1 MLCSISFSG
10 SDRQVGGR
18 ALDPPRHRGSRSRN
32 RPRLAAPLSDDT
44 TTLHPIPT
52 TQPQPVVAWL
62 VVTAA
67 STPGAVGRSFKISG
81 EESVIGRSPEAQVR
95 LMEEGVSRK
104 HARII
109 RTAEGK
115 FELTDLASTNGT
127 YLNGTRL
134 GGPGRLDEG
143 DRVQLGGQCSLRFTF
158 KETSDGDENLR
169 EALAAAQVATFSLD
183 LRSSVISWNETVERV
198 VGAPAGTLSR
208 TALPT
213 MDFVHADDRER
224 VRGAVDAAVQGR
236 RQFDAE
242 FRFIRPGAEGSLWVA
257 AKGNVMRDADDT
269 PLRIVGTLMDVSA
282 RKQTEQELRREAL
295 LFGSLNDGVIFL
307 DLQGNVVDWNTS
319 AERLFGYSKGEVL
332 GRAWSDVLKLSES
345 NLQATVLAALKRYGR
360 WSREVVALRKDGSE
374 TFCEVTVVP
383 LRDAEGRH
391 IATIAVHRD
400 IGERRAMQAQLLVAS
415 RLASVGTLA
424 AGVAHEINNP
434 LAFVNANVL
443 YLADELERFRTALGP
458 ATDEILQLVAETR
471 QGVER
476 IGLIVRDL
484 KAFSRVDSEDVSAVV
499 DVRKVL
505 AFAEKMAGKEMRQ
518 RARVL
523 RDIQQVPMVKANE
536 SRLGQVF
543 LNLLLNAAQA
553 IPDGAAAEHEIR
565 IRTRTDG
572 LGRAVVEVSDT
583 GRGIPEELRAR
594 VFDPFFTT
602 KPVGEGTGLG
612 LSICLGIVRS
622 LGGEI
627 LLESEVGEGS
637 TFRVALP
644 PHQPERVT
652 AVYPAAEAPPAQP
665 VRLLVVDDEPYICTA
680 IQRLLRREHRVTA
693 LTTVREALALLETGE
708 RFDVILS
715 DLMMP
720 EQNGEDFYKE
730 LHRVAPDQAKRM
742 IFMTGG
748 AFTPRSEEFL
758 RSSPVPQVA
767 KPISLEMLQGAIRQV
782 VEATSRS

>member
-1 MLCSISFSG
+1 
-10 SDRQVGGR
+10 V
-18 ALDPPRHRGSRSRN
+18 
-32 RPRLAAPLSDDT
+32 SDDT

-52 TQPQPVVAWL
+52 TQPQPVAAWL

-67 STPGAVGRSFKISG
+67 STPGTVGRTFKINGEESIVGRS
-81 EESVIGRSPEAQVR
+81 PDAQVR

-104 HARII
+104 HARIL
-109 RTAEGK
+109 RSADGK
-115 FELTDLASTNGT
+115 FELADLGSTNGT

-134 GGPGRLDEG
+134 SGPGRLDEG

-158 KETSDGDENLR
+158 KESSDGDENLR
-169 EALAAAQVATFSLD
+169 EALAAAHVATFSLD
-183 LRSSVISWNETVERV
+183 LRNKIIGWNETVERV

-208 TALPT
+208 SALPM
-213 MDFVHADDRER
+213 MDFVHTDDLER
-224 VRGAVDAAVQGR
+224 VRAAGESAVQGR
-236 RQFDAE
+236 RQLDAE
-242 FRFIRPGAEGSLWVA
+242 FRFIRPGTEGGLWVA

-295 LFGSLNDGVIFL
+295 LFESLNDGVIFL
-307 DLQGNVVDWNTS
+307 DLQGGVVDWNTS

-332 GRAWSDVLKLSES
+332 GRPWSEVLRLSEH

-443 YLADELERFRTALGP
+443 YLADELERFRSALGP
-458 ATDEILQLVAETR
+458 ATDEVLQLVTETR

-484 KAFSRVDSEDVSAVV
+484 KAFSRVDSEDVSALV

-523 RDIQQVPMVKANE
+523 RDIQQVPTVKANE

-583 GRGIPEELRAR
+583 GRGIPEDLRAR

-602 KPVGEGTGLG
+602 RPVGEGTGLG

-627 LLESEVGEGS
+627 LLESEVGKGS

-644 PHQPERVT
+644 AHQPER
-652 AVYPAAEAPPAQP
+652 AAQVFAAPELPPPQR
-665 VRLLVVDDEPYICTA
+665 VKLLVVDDEPYICTA

-730 LHRVAPDQAKRM
+730 LNRVAPDQAQRM

-782 VEATSRS
+782 VEATSGS

>member
-1 MLCSISFSG
+1 
-10 SDRQVGGR
+10 
-18 ALDPPRHRGSRSRN
+18 
-32 RPRLAAPLSDDT
+32 LSDDT

-52 TQPQPVVAWL
+52 TQPQPVTAWL
-62 VVTAA
+62 VVTTAGTA
-67 STPGAVGRSFKISG
+67 GTVGRSFRL
-81 EESVIGRSPEAQVR
+81 SVDEAIVGRSPEAQVR
-95 LMEEGVSRK
+95 LMEEGVSRR
-104 HARII
+104 HARIL
-109 RTAEGK
+109 RSPEGK
-115 FELTDLASTNGT
+115 FELTDLGSTNGT
-127 YLNGTRL
+127 YLNGTKL
-134 GGPGRLDEG
+134 AGPGRLDEG
-143 DRVQLGGQCSLRFTF
+143 DRVQLGGQCTLRFTF
-158 KETSDGDENLR
+158 KESSDGDENLR

-183 LRSSVISWNETVERV
+183 LRNQIIGWNETVERV

-208 TALPT
+208 TSLPM
-213 MDFVHADDRER
+213 MDFIHADDRER
-224 VRGAVDAAVQGR
+224 IRGAVEAAAQGR

-242 FRFIRPGAEGSLWVA
+242 FRFIRPGGEGWLWVA
-257 AKGNVMRDADDT
+257 VKGNVMRDADDT

-295 LFGSLNDGVIFL
+295 LFESLNDGVIFL

-319 AERLFGYSKGEVL
+319 AERLFGYAKGEVL
-332 GRAWSDVLKLSES
+332 GRAWSDVLKLSEN
-345 NLQATVLAALKRYGR
+345 NLQATVLAALRRYGR

-443 YLADELERFRTALGP
+443 YLADELERLRTALGP
-458 ATDEILQLVAETR
+458 ATDEILQLVTETR

-484 KAFSRVDSEDVSAVV
+484 KAFSRADSEDVSAVV

-523 RDIQQVPMVKANE
+523 RDIQPVPMVKANE

-644 PHQPERVT
+644 AHQPERSTV
-652 AVYPAAEAPPAQP
+652 VFPAPELPPP
-665 VRLLVVDDEPYICTA
+665 TRVKLLVVDDEPYICTA

-730 LHRVAPDQAKRM
+730 LNRVAPDQARRM

-758 RSSPVPQVA
+758 RSSTVPQVA

-782 VEATSRS
+782 VEATSRN

>member
-1 MLCSISFSG
+1 
-10 SDRQVGGR
+10 V
-18 ALDPPRHRGSRSRN
+18 
-32 RPRLAAPLSDDT
+32 SDDT

-52 TQPQPVVAWL
+52 TQPQPVAAWL

-67 STPGAVGRSFKISG
+67 STPGTVGRTFKINGEESIVGRS
-81 EESVIGRSPEAQVR
+81 PDAQVR

-104 HARII
+104 HARIL
-109 RTAEGK
+109 RSADGK
-115 FELTDLASTNGT
+115 FELADLGSTNGT

-134 GGPGRLDEG
+134 SGPGRLDEG

-158 KETSDGDENLR
+158 KESSDGDENLR
-169 EALAAAQVATFSLD
+169 EALAAAHVATFSLD
-183 LRSSVISWNETVERV
+183 LRNKIIGWNETVERV

-208 TALPT
+208 SALPM
-213 MDFVHADDRER
+213 MDFVHTDDQER
-224 VRGAVDAAVQGR
+224 VRAAVESAVQGR
-236 RQFDAE
+236 RQLDAE
-242 FRFIRPGAEGSLWVA
+242 FRFIRPGTEGGLWVA
-257 AKGNVMRDADDT
+257 AKGNVMRDAYDT

-295 LFGSLNDGVIFL
+295 LFESLNDGVIFL
-307 DLQGNVVDWNTS
+307 DLQGGVVDWNTS

-332 GRAWSDVLKLSES
+332 GRPWSEVLRLSEH

-443 YLADELERFRTALGP
+443 YLADELERFRSALGP
-458 ATDEILQLVAETR
+458 ATDEVLQLVTETR

-484 KAFSRVDSEDVSAVV
+484 KAFSRVDSEDVSALV

-523 RDIQQVPMVKANE
+523 RDIQQVPTVKANE

-583 GRGIPEELRAR
+583 GRGIPEDLRAR

-602 KPVGEGTGLG
+602 RPVGEGTGLG

-627 LLESEVGEGS
+627 LLESEVGKGS

-644 PHQPERVT
+644 AHQPER
-652 AVYPAAEAPPAQP
+652 AAQVFAAPELPPPQR
-665 VRLLVVDDEPYICTA
+665 VKLLVVDDEPYICTA

-730 LHRVAPDQAKRM
+730 LNRVAPDQAQRM

-782 VEATSRS
+782 VEATSGS

>member
-1 MLCSISFSG
+1 
-10 SDRQVGGR
+10 V
-18 ALDPPRHRGSRSRN
+18 
-32 RPRLAAPLSDDT
+32 SDDT

-52 TQPQPVVAWL
+52 TQPQPVAAWL

-67 STPGAVGRSFKISG
+67 STPGTVGRTFKINGEESIVGRS
-81 EESVIGRSPEAQVR
+81 PDAQVR

-104 HARII
+104 HARIL
-109 RTAEGK
+109 RSADGK
-115 FELTDLASTNGT
+115 FELADLGSTNGT

-134 GGPGRLDEG
+134 SGPGRLDEG

-158 KETSDGDENLR
+158 KESSDGDENLR
-169 EALAAAQVATFSLD
+169 EALAAAHVATFSLD
-183 LRSSVISWNETVERV
+183 LRNKIIGWNETVERV

-208 TALPT
+208 SALPM
-213 MDFVHADDRER
+213 MDFVHTDDQER
-224 VRGAVDAAVQGR
+224 VRAAVESAVQGR
-236 RQFDAE
+236 RQLDAE
-242 FRFIRPGAEGSLWVA
+242 FRFIRPGTEGGLWVA

-295 LFGSLNDGVIFL
+295 LFESLNDGVIFL
-307 DLQGNVVDWNTS
+307 DLQGGVVDWNTS

-332 GRAWSDVLKLSES
+332 GRPWSEVLRLSEH

-443 YLADELERFRTALGP
+443 YLADELERFRSALGP
-458 ATDEILQLVAETR
+458 ATDEVLQLVTETR

-484 KAFSRVDSEDVSAVV
+484 KAFSRVDSEDVSALV

-523 RDIQQVPMVKANE
+523 RDIQQVPTVKANE

-583 GRGIPEELRAR
+583 GRGIPEDLRAR

-602 KPVGEGTGLG
+602 RPVGEGTGLG

-627 LLESEVGEGS
+627 LLESEVGKGS

-644 PHQPERVT
+644 AHQPER
-652 AVYPAAEAPPAQP
+652 AAKVFAAPELPPPQR
-665 VRLLVVDDEPYICTA
+665 VKLLVVDDEPYICTA

-730 LHRVAPDQAKRM
+730 LNRVAPDQAQRM

-782 VEATSRS
+782 VEATSGS

>member
-1 MLCSISFSG
+1 M
-10 SDRQVGGR
+10 
-18 ALDPPRHRGSRSRN
+18 
-32 RPRLAAPLSDDT
+32 SDDT

-52 TQPQPVVAWL
+52 TQPQPVTAWL
-62 VVTAA
+62 VVTAG
-67 STPGAVGRSFKISG
+67 SSPGTVGRSFKING
-81 EESVIGRSPEAQVR
+81 DESIVGRSPEAQVR

-104 HARII
+104 HARIL
-109 RTAEGK
+109 RSAEGK
-115 FELTDLASTNGT
+115 FELTDLGSTNGT

-134 GGPGRLDEG
+134 TGPGRLDEG

-158 KETSDGDENLR
+158 KESSDGDENLR
-169 EALAAAQVATFSLD
+169 EALAAAHVATFSLD
-183 LRSSVISWNETVERV
+183 LRNQIISWSETVERV

-208 TALPT
+208 SALPM

-224 VRGAVDAAVQGR
+224 VQGAVEAAVQGR
-236 RQFDAE
+236 RQLDAE
-242 FRFIRPGAEGSLWVA
+242 FRFIRPGAEGALWVA

-295 LFGSLNDGVIFL
+295 LFESLNDGVIFL
-307 DLQGNVVDWNTS
+307 DLQGNVVDWNSS

-332 GRAWSDVLKLSES
+332 GRAWSDVLKLSEH
-345 NLQATVLAALKRYGR
+345 NLQATVLAALRRYGR

-443 YLADELERFRTALGP
+443 YLADELERFRSALGP
-458 ATDEILQLVAETR
+458 ATDEVLQLVAETR

-484 KAFSRVDSEDVSAVV
+484 KAFSRVDSEDVSALV

-523 RDIQQVPMVKANE
+523 RDIQPVPTVKANE

-553 IPDGAAAEHEIR
+553 IPDGAAAEHQIR

-612 LSICLGIVRS
+612 LSICSWHRAFPRRGDPARVRGRQGQHLPRGAPCAPARAVHS
-622 LGGEI
+622 GLPRARAAPAPADEAAGG
-627 LLESEVGEGS
+627 G
-637 TFRVALP
+637 R
-644 PHQPERVT
+644 R
-652 AVYPAAEAPPAQP
+652 AVHLQRHPAPAPPRAP
-665 VRLLVVDDEPYICTA
+665 GHRAHHRARGAGPARDRGA
-680 IQRLLRREHRVTA
+680 LRR
-693 LTTVREALALLETGE
+693 
-708 RFDVILS
+708 D
-715 DLMMP
+715 P
-720 EQNGEDFYKE
+720 
-730 LHRVAPDQAKRM
+730 
-742 IFMTGG
+742 
-748 AFTPRSEEFL
+748 L
-758 RSSPVPQVA
+758 RSDDA
-767 KPISLEMLQGAIRQV
+767 GAERGGLLQGAQPGRSGPG
-782 VEATSRS
+782 EADDLHDRRRLHPEERGVPPQLAGAPGGEADQPGDAPGGDPAGRRGHVPELTPSLPRVANP

>member
-1 MLCSISFSG
+1 M
-10 SDRQVGGR
+10 
-18 ALDPPRHRGSRSRN
+18 
-32 RPRLAAPLSDDT
+32 SDDT

-52 TQPQPVVAWL
+52 TQPQPVAAWL

-67 STPGAVGRSFKISG
+67 STPGTVGRSFKING
-81 EESVIGRSPEAQVR
+81 DESIVGRSPEAQVR
-95 LMEEGVSRK
+95 LLEEGVSRK

-109 RTAEGK
+109 RSPEGK
-115 FELTDLASTNGT
+115 FEVTDLGSTNGT

-134 GGPGRLDEG
+134 AGPGRLDEG

-169 EALAAAQVATFSLD
+169 EALAAAHVATFSLD
-183 LRSSVISWNETVERV
+183 LRNEIIGWNETVEQV

-208 TALPT
+208 SSLPM
-213 MDFVHADDRER
+213 MDFVHADDRDR
-224 VRGAVDAAVQGR
+224 VRSLVESAVQGR

-242 FRFIRPGAEGSLWVA
+242 FRFIRPGGESALWVA

-295 LFGSLNDGVIFL
+295 LFESLNDGVIFL
-307 DLQGNVVDWNTS
+307 DLQGSVVDWNSS

-332 GRAWSDVLKLSES
+332 GRAWSDVLKLSEH

-434 LAFVNANVL
+434 LAFVNANIL
-443 YLADELERFRTALGP
+443 YLADELERFRSAVGP

-484 KAFSRVDSEDVSAVV
+484 KAFSRVDSEDISAVV

-518 RARVL
+518 RARVV
-523 RDIQQVPMVKANE
+523 RDIQPVPMVKANE

-553 IPDGAAAEHEIR
+553 IPDGAATENEIR

-572 LGRAVVEVSDT
+572 LGRAVVEVSDS
-583 GRGIPEELRAR
+583 GRGIPEDLRAR

-644 PHQPERVT
+644 PHQPERAT
-652 AVYPAAEAPPAQP
+652 AVFAPPELQAPQR
-665 VRLLVVDDEPYICTA
+665 VKLLVVDDEPYICTA

-693 LTTVREALALLETGE
+693 LTTVREALALLESGE

-730 LHRVAPDQAKRM
+730 LSRVAPDQAKRM

-782 VEATSRS
+782 VEATAPS

>member
-1 MLCSISFSG
+1 M
-10 SDRQVGGR
+10 
-18 ALDPPRHRGSRSRN
+18 
-32 RPRLAAPLSDDT
+32 SDDT
-44 TTLHPIPT
+44 TNLLPIPT
-52 TQPQPVVAWL
+52 TQPQPVTAWL
-62 VVTAA
+62 VVTTA
-67 STPGAVGRSFKISG
+67 SASGTVGRSFRISAD
-81 EESVIGRSPEAQVR
+81 ENVVGRSPDAQVR
-95 LMEEGVSRK
+95 LQEEGVSRR
-104 HARII
+104 HARLV
-109 RTAEGK
+109 RSPAGQ
-115 FELTDLASTNGT
+115 FELTDLGSTNGT

-134 GGPGRLDEG
+134 SGAARLEEG
-143 DRVQLGGQCSLRFTF
+143 DRVQLGGQCTLRFSF
-158 KETSDGDENLR
+158 HESSDGDENLR

-183 LRSSVISWNETVERV
+183 LRSQVISWNETVERV

-208 TALPT
+208 SALSFVE
-213 MDFVHADDRER
+213 FVHSEDRER
-224 VRGAVDAAVQGR
+224 VRAAVTQAVEGR

-242 FRFIRPGAEGSLWVA
+242 FRFIRPGAEGSVWVA

-269 PLRIVGTLMDVSA
+269 ALRVVGTLMDVSA

-295 LFGSLNDGVIFL
+295 LFESLNDGVIFL
-307 DLQGNVVDWNTS
+307 DLQGNVVDWNSS
-319 AERLFGYSKGEVL
+319 AERLFGYCKGEVL
-332 GRAWSDVLKLSES
+332 GRAWSDVLKLSEP

-360 WSREVVALRKDGSE
+360 WSREVLAQRKDGSE
-374 TFCEVTVVP
+374 SFCEVTVVP
-383 LRDAEGRH
+383 LRDSDGRH
-391 IATIAVHRD
+391 IASIGVHRD

-434 LAFVNANVL
+434 LAFVNANIL
-443 YLADELERFRTALGP
+443 YLSDELERHRQALGGT
-458 ATDEILQLVAETR
+458 TDEILQLVTETR

-484 KAFSRVDSEDVSAVV
+484 KAFSRVDSEDVSALV

-518 RARVL
+518 RARVV
-523 RDIQQVPMVKANE
+523 RDLQPVPMVKANE

-553 IPDGAAAEHEIR
+553 IPDGAAADHEIR
-565 IRTRTDG
+565 IRTRSDG
-572 LGRAVVEVSDT
+572 LGRVVVEISDT

-594 VFDPFFTT
+594 IFDPFFTT

-627 LLESEVGEGS
+627 LLESEVGRGS

-644 PHQPERVT
+644 AQKEERHST
-652 AVYPAAEAPPAQP
+652 AIRPIAPGPDS
-665 VRLLVVDDEPYICTA
+665 RLKLLVVDDEPYICTA
-680 IQRLLRREHRVTA
+680 IQRLLRREHEVTA
-693 LTTVREALALLETGE
+693 LTTVREAMALVERGE

-720 EQNGEDFYKE
+720 EQNGEEFYKE
-730 LHRVAPDQAKRM
+730 LQRVAPEQAQRM

-758 RSSPVPQVA
+758 RSSRVPQVS
-767 KPISLEMLQGAIRQV
+767 KPLSLEVLQGAIRQV
-782 VEATSRS
+782 VETAAAA

>member
-1 MLCSISFSG
+1 M
-10 SDRQVGGR
+10 
-18 ALDPPRHRGSRSRN
+18 
-32 RPRLAAPLSDDT
+32 SDDT

-52 TQPQPVVAWL
+52 TQPQPVTAWL
-62 VVTAA
+62 VVTAG
-67 STPGAVGRSFKISG
+67 SSPGAVGRSFRINA
-81 EESVIGRSPEAQVR
+81 EEALIGRSPEAQVR
-95 LMEEGVSRK
+95 LLEEGVSRR
-104 HARII
+104 HARLT
-109 RTAEGK
+109 RSPEGNYA
-115 FELTDLASTNGT
+115 LVDLGSTNGT

-134 GGPGRLDEG
+134 ASSAARLEEG
-143 DRVQLGGQCSLRFTF
+143 DRVQLGGQCTLRFSF
-158 KETSDGDENLR
+158 YESSDGDENLR

-183 LRSSVISWNETVERV
+183 LRSQVISWNETVERV

-208 TALPT
+208 TALRFLE
-213 MDFVHADDRER
+213 FVHTDDRER
-224 VRGAVDAAVQGR
+224 LSRAVDAAAAGR

-242 FRFIRPGAEGSLWVA
+242 FRFIRPDSEGALWVA
-257 AKGNVMRDADDT
+257 AKGNVLRDVDET

-295 LFGSLNDGVIFL
+295 LFESLNDGVIFL
-307 DLQGNVVDWNTS
+307 DLQGNIVDWNTS
-319 AERLFGYSKGEVL
+319 AERLFGYCKGEVL
-332 GRAWSDVLKLSES
+332 GQSWSEVLKLAEP
-345 NLQATVLAALKRYGR
+345 NLQATVLAALKRFGR

-374 TFCEVTVVP
+374 SFCEVTVLP
-383 LRDAEGRH
+383 LRDADGRH
-391 IATIAVHRD
+391 IASIGVHRD

-443 YLADELERFRTALGP
+443 YLGDELERHRQAVGP
-458 ATDEILQLVAETR
+458 ATDELLQLVAETR

-484 KAFSRVDSEDVSAVV
+484 KAFSRVDSEDISSVV
-499 DVRKVL
+499 DVRNVL

-518 RARVL
+518 RARVV
-523 RDIQQVPMVKANE
+523 REIQPVPPVKANE

-583 GRGIPEELRAR
+583 GRGIPEDLRAR

-627 LLESEVGEGS
+627 LLDSEVGRGS

-644 PHQPERVT
+644 AHQAERTT
-652 AVYPAAEAPPAQP
+652 AVFPAPELPSQP
-665 VRLLVVDDEPYICTA
+665 RVRLLVVDDEPYICTA
-680 IQRLLRREHRVTA
+680 IQRLLRREHQVTA
-693 LTTVREALALLETGE
+693 LTTVKDAMSLVEGGE

-730 LHRVAPDQAKRM
+730 LHRVDPEQARRM

-748 AFTPRSEEFL
+748 AYTPRSEEFL
-758 RSSPVPQVA
+758 RSSRLPQVS
-767 KPISLEMLQGAIRQV
+767 KPLSLEVLQGAIRQV
-782 VEATSRS
+782 VDGVSRA

>member
-1 MLCSISFSG
+1 
-10 SDRQVGGR
+10 V
-18 ALDPPRHRGSRSRN
+18 
-32 RPRLAAPLSDDT
+32 SDDT

-52 TQPQPVVAWL
+52 TQPQPVAAWL

-67 STPGAVGRSFKISG
+67 STPGTVGRTFKINGEESIVGRS
-81 EESVIGRSPEAQVR
+81 PDAQVR

-104 HARII
+104 HARIL
-109 RTAEGK
+109 RSADGK
-115 FELTDLASTNGT
+115 FELADLGSTNGT

-134 GGPGRLDEG
+134 SGPGRLDEG

-158 KETSDGDENLR
+158 KESSDGDENLR
-169 EALAAAQVATFSLD
+169 EALAAAHVATFSLD
-183 LRSSVISWNETVERV
+183 LRNKIIGWNETVERV

-208 TALPT
+208 SALPM
-213 MDFVHADDRER
+213 MDFVHTDDQER
-224 VRGAVDAAVQGR
+224 VRAAVESAVQGR
-236 RQFDAE
+236 RQLDAE
-242 FRFIRPGAEGSLWVA
+242 FRFIRPGTEGGLWVA

-295 LFGSLNDGVIFL
+295 LFESLNDGVIFL
-307 DLQGNVVDWNTS
+307 DLQGGVVDWNTS

-332 GRAWSDVLKLSES
+332 GRPWSEVLRLSEH

-443 YLADELERFRTALGP
+443 YLADELERFRSALGP
-458 ATDEILQLVAETR
+458 ATDEVLQLVTETR

-484 KAFSRVDSEDVSAVV
+484 KAFSRVDSEDVSALV

-523 RDIQQVPMVKANE
+523 RDIQQVPTVKANE

-583 GRGIPEELRAR
+583 GRGIPEDLRAR

-602 KPVGEGTGLG
+602 RPVGEGTGLG

-627 LLESEVGEGS
+627 LLESEVGKGS

-644 PHQPERVT
+644 AHQPER
-652 AVYPAAEAPPAQP
+652 AAQVFAAPELPPPQR
-665 VRLLVVDDEPYICTA
+665 VKLLVVDDEPYICTA

-730 LHRVAPDQAKRM
+730 LNRVAPDQAQRM

-782 VEATSRS
+782 VEATSGS